1 MAATIRKSTKTTSF
15 SFSGSSKS
23 GIKMLLYY
31 TAIIACITSQF
42 LSVNAIRCH
51 QCNSH
56 LDEDCTT
63 LRLSTPRAPRD
74 DQFLKECEVQ
84 PDQKAFCRKTVLTIE
99 VTGEHRIIRGCGW
112 LRDRAEIGNN
122 SCFTADNEGYK
133 QIICACNE
141 DGCNGGSSLFIS
153 KSSILA
159 LTGLSLLV
167 ATVLRRN

>member
-1 MAATIRKSTKTTSF
+1 MAATTRKSTR
-15 SFSGSSKS
+15 SSS
-23 GIKMLLYY
+23 SSSTINATKMLLYY
-31 TAIIACITSQF
+31 TVIIACITSQF

-56 LDEDCTT
+56 LDEECTS
-63 LRLSTPRAPRD
+63 LRLSTPRAPLD
-74 DQFLKECEVQ
+74 DQFLKECDGPHEAQ
-84 PDQKAFCRKTVLTIE
+84 AFCRKTVLTIE

-141 DGCNGGSSLFIS
+141 DGCNGSSALYIS
-153 KSSILA
+153 KWSVVSV
-159 LTGLSLLV
+159 TLV
-167 ATVLRRN
+167 SVFMATVLRRN